1 MSTVPKLTD
10 KKEKL
15 RVEINYLL
23 QQMQIFKT
31 AKYC

>member
-15 RVEINYLL
+15 QAEINYLL
-23 QQMQIFKT
+23 QRMQTFKT
-31 AKYC
+31 AKYY

>member
-15 RVEINYLL
+15 RVEIKYLL